1 MDRKI
6 LLLGAYFNL
15 HLEKHFFNH
24 RPNLSQEKVST
35 FVNTY
40 TLQT

>member
-6 LLLGAYFNL
+6 LLLGGLLQFTFG
-15 HLEKHFFNH
+15 ETFFNH